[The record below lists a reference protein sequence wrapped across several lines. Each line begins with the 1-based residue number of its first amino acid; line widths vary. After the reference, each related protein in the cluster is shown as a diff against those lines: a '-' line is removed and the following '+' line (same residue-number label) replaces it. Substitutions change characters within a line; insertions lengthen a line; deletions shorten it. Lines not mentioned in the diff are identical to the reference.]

1 MTAPIALVTGAG
13 RGIGRAAVDAFL
25 EAGWRVVAGVRDPAV
40 AAELGA
46 GGPEH
51 LTAIELDVTRPD
63 QVRRAVDAA
72 EALAGGPIDCLV
84 NNAGYGVYG
93 PVEDVDLD
101 AGREMFETNLFG
113 AAAAI
118 QAVLPG
124 MRRAGRGAIVN
135 VSSIGAHF
143 ANPLVGM
150 YHASKHALH
159 GLSEALALECR
170 PFGVR
175 VVMVEP
181 GMVATGFSAAIRRTS
196 ALAAEGGPYADLAA
210 SLRASFVEW
219 RRRYEVPPERVAEA
233 IVGAAED
240 PETPFRLI
248 VGEDAELLARERAA
262 RDPDAFHEALID
274 FLAIDLPR
282 RRG

>member
-1 MTAPIALVTGAG
+1 MTAPTALVTGAG
-13 RGIGRAAVDAFL
+13 RGIGRATVDAL
-25 EAGWRVVAGVRDPAV
+25 LDAGWRVVAGVRDPAV

-46 GGPEH
+46 GGPEG
-51 LTAIELDVTRPD
+51 LLAIELDVTRVD
-63 QVRRAVDAA
+63 HVRRAVDAA
-72 EALAGGPIDCLV
+72 EELAGGPLDCLV

-101 AGREMFETNLFG
+101 AAREMFETNLFG
-113 AAAAI
+113 AAALI

-124 MRRAGRGAIVN
+124 MRRARRGAIVN

-175 VVMVEP
+175 VAMVEP
-181 GMVATGFSAAIRRTS
+181 GMVATGFSAAVRRTGGLT
-196 ALAAEGGPYADLAA
+196 ADGGPYAGLAG
-210 SLRASFVEW
+210 SLRECFTAW
-219 RRRYEVPPERVAEA
+219 RRRDAVPPERVAAA
-233 IVGAAED
+233 IVRAASD
-240 PETPFRLI
+240 PETPFRVI
-248 VGEDAELLARERAA
+248 VGDDAERIARLRATLDA
-262 RDPDAFHEALID
+262 DAFHEALIE

-282 RRG
+282 ER

>member
-1 MTAPIALVTGAG
+1 VTAPTALVTGAG
-13 RGIGRAAVDAFL
+13 RGIGRATVGALLD
-25 EAGWRVVAGVRDPAV
+25 AGWRVVAGVRDPAV

-46 GGPEH
+46 GGPDR
-51 LTAIELDVTRPD
+51 LLAIALDVADRAA
-63 QVRRAVDAA
+63 VRAGVA
-72 EALAGGPIDCLV
+72 EAERFAGGPLACLV
-84 NNAGYGVYG
+84 NNAGYGVHG

-101 AGREMFETNLFG
+101 AARAMFDTNLFG

-118 QAVLPG
+118 QDVLPG

-181 GMVATGFSAAIRRTS
+181 GMVATGFSAALRRTS
-196 ALAAEGGPYADLAA
+196 ALTAEGGPYAALAG
-210 SLRASFVEW
+210 SLRESFLEW
-219 RRRYEVPPERVAEA
+219 RRRYEVPPEVVAAA
-233 IVGAAED
+233 IVRAAED

-248 VGEDAELLARERAA
+248 VGDDAALLARERAS
-262 RDPDAFHEALID
+262 RDADDFHEALID